1 LRAGFND
8 AEAKTNVTI
17 KLRRRIVLVCV
28 LGVLAALILHRVHSF
43 AANRAAKG
51 SEASAYKAAAG
62 PFDTGVDADLVLH
75 DARRNKDLHV
85 KITYPAADGKFPV
98 IVFSH
103 GFGGSQ
109 ETYASLTEYWAARGY
124 VVIQPTHDDS
134 IAQRKERGEIH
145 GVMQGFSTLGE
156 DISDFAKWRN
166 RARDISFV
174 IDSLEEIERRAPA
187 VAGKMDRGH
196 IGVGGHSFGALTT
209 ELIGGLTFTP
219 PGESKPE
226 SLADRRVSALL
237 VLSGAG
243 PRQRG
248 VDEQSWESITAPM
261 MLMTGTRDLGVGG
274 LRPEQRIKPYEL
286 VRSVH
291 KYAIVLDGGGHMTFT
306 GIPAKMDAEPAVL
319 YETVKMASVAF
330 WDAYLKDSAKA
341 ESYLHSPQLVDFSG
355 GKAKLSA
362 Q

>member
-1 LRAGFND
+1 M
-8 AEAKTNVTI
+8 TI
-17 KLRRRIVLVCV
+17 SLRRRIIV
-28 LGVLAALILHRVHSF
+28 LGVVAILAAVVLRRVYTF
-43 AANRAAKG
+43 AANRAQKG
-51 SEASAYKAAAG
+51 SEASAYSAAAG
-62 PFDTGVDADLVLH
+62 PFEVGAVDDLVLH
-75 DARRNKDLHV
+75 DTRRDKDLHV
-85 KITYPAADGKFPV
+85 KITYPESTGKFPV

-103 GFGGSQ
+103 GYGGSKD
-109 ETYASLTEYWAARGY
+109 TYASLVEYWAQRGY
-124 VVIQPTHDDS
+124 VIVQPTHDDS
-134 IAQRKERGEIH
+134 IELRKANGQIRGPL
-145 GVMQGFSTLGE
+145 QGLSTLGQ
-156 DISDFAKWRN
+156 DIADPTQWRN

-174 IDSLEEIERRAPA
+174 IDSLEEIERRAPS

-219 PGESKPE
+219 PGAAQPE

-243 PRQRG
+243 PRQHG
-248 VDEQSWESITAPM
+248 VTEQSWESISAPM

-306 GIPAKMDAEPAVL
+306 GLPSRMGTEPAVL
-319 YETVKMASVAF
+319 YETVKVASVAF
-330 WDAYLKDSAKA
+330 WDAYLKNSEKA
-341 ESYLHSPQLVDFSG
+341 EAYLHSPALIDFSA
-355 GKAKLSA
+355 GKAKLTT